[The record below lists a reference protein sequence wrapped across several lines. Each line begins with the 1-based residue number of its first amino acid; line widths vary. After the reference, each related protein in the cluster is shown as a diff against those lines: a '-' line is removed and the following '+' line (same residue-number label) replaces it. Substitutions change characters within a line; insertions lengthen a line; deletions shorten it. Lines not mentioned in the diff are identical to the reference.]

1 MHEFLLSTN
10 RFLPSLFNCG
20 WREKEISAV
29 EHQDV
34 RDLRLST
41 AAHLS
46 ARFSYFS
53 PAGRLPTRHR
63 IVDAGYY
70 ENSGCETALDLFRA
84 ISERPECTDGRVTPI
99 LVIIR
104 YVDRDI
110 GAGEQQKWED
120 FPDVRLTLDTT
131 GWMGYTGSDASAPP
145 WGLMSVRDAH
155 ARRAQHVIHQSMRG
169 RAHVFNLAQSRVPL
183 PLGWMLSGRAA
194 QDMDNAMPLDGEELK
209 GSRSTSGGALENQR
223 RLKALFSMPEL
234 EAPVPPALVK
244 QKTQAI
250 PVR

>member
-1 MHEFLLSTN
+1 
-10 RFLPSLFNCG
+10 
-20 WREKEISAV
+20 
-29 EHQDV
+29 
-34 RDLRLST
+34 
-41 AAHLS
+41 
-46 ARFSYFS
+46 
-53 PAGRLPTRHR
+53 
-63 IVDAGYY
+63 
-70 ENSGCETALDLFRA
+70 
-84 ISERPECTDGRVTPI
+84 
-99 LVIIR
+99 
-104 YVDRDI
+104 
-110 GAGEQQKWED
+110 
-120 FPDVRLTLDTT
+120 
-131 GWMGYTGSDASAPP
+131 
-145 WGLMSVRDAH
+145 
-155 ARRAQHVIHQSMRG
+155 MRG